1 MSERRYIDV
10 FVDGLIGYF
19 DHLNESL
26 GSSRSVT
33 KNSELGQRS
42 TENVG
47 LELGTPYLLKNE
59 ATIGMDFTGMINV
72 SGSSVGTIFV
82 SAPRALLKRILLSY
96 GEAELRDELLRDLV
110 GEIAN
115 TLAGNARR
123 ELGAD
128 FHISIPRV
136 IQAPLNTKDYSL
148 DAHCYLLPFRWR
160 SSKAELIIS
169 VKDS

>member
-10 FVDGLIGYF
+10 FVDGLISYF
-19 DHLNESL
+19 DHLNESF
-26 GSSRSVT
+26 GSSRSVISS
-33 KNSELGQRS
+33 SEHAQRS
-42 TENVG
+42 TQSVD

-59 ATIGMDFTGMINV
+59 ATIGMDFTGMITV
-72 SGSSVGTIFV
+72 SGSSVGTVFV

-136 IQAPLNTKDYSL
+136 IQAPLNTKDYRL
-148 DAHCYLLPFRWR
+148 DQHCYLLPFRWR

>member
-10 FVDGLIGYF
+10 FIDGLIGYF
-19 DHLNESL
+19 DHLNESVGL
-26 GSSRSVT
+26 PRSVI
-33 KNSELGQRS
+33 NQSEADQHS
-42 TENVG
+42 AQSVG

-59 ATIGMDFTGMINV
+59 ATIGLDFTGMISV
-72 SGSSVGTIFV
+72 SGSSVGTVFV
-82 SAPRALLKRILLSY
+82 SAPRALLKRILLSH
-96 GEAELRDELLRDLV
+96 GELELGDEFMRDLV

-136 IQAPLNTKDYSL
+136 IQTPINTKDYSL
-148 DAHCYLLPFRWR
+148 DTHCYLLPFRWR

-169 VKDS
+169 VKKN

>member
-10 FVDGLIGYF
+10 FIDGLIGYF
-19 DHLNESL
+19 DHLNEAFGL
-26 GSSRSVT
+26 SRSVM
-33 KNSELGQRS
+33 KNSELNQQNAAS
-42 TENVG
+42 VG

-59 ATIGMDFTGMINV
+59 ATLGLDFTGMINV
-72 SGSSVGTIFV
+72 SGSSMGTVFV
-82 SAPRALLKRILLSY
+82 SAPRALLNRILLSY
-96 GEAELRDELLRDLV
+96 GEAELGDELLRDLV

-128 FHISIPRV
+128 FHISVPRV
-136 IQAPLNTKDYSL
+136 IQAPLNTEDFSL

-160 SSKAELIIS
+160 SSKAVLIIS
-169 VKDS
+169 IKDG